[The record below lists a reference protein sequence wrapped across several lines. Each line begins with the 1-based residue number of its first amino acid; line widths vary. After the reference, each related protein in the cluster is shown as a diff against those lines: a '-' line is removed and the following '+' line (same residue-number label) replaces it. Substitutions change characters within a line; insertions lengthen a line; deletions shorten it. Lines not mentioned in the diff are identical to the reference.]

1 MKPRKCSWLLLCGN
15 CSANTHTSS
24 LRTRKYLQ
32 EARRTNPA
40 ALALLAFGLA
50 AAPIFCQSAVAQS
63 TNDQSTSTQ
72 GNAAD
77 SGLYIKVRLSNPV
90 KMSKL
95 KSGDVVQGSLTGDVY
110 STDRKLFPSGST
122 VRLTVDHLEKRKRT
136 PNDHWPW
143 VVNAFTPR
151 HENYPVFKDA
161 TVVQDQGETSVQVSM
176 ISSSRMREVHAK
188 AKKNAPGPQSASAS
202 SPDTTTGTT
211 NAAVEVNHSGGKKPA
226 TPTLV
231 LEAFGIQNSPASPT
245 TADEAASPEPDATAI
260 AALPAGTHC
269 KILLLGTVSASKS
282 KPGDP
287 VRARLLE
294 PVLLNSKLALPAG
307 TLIEGKVVKQT
318 PPRMLS
324 RAGSLYLTFT
334 DLTLPGGN
342 HFPIAASLAG
352 IELNERSHT
361 KMDAEGQLH
370 GEHPGKAWLAI
381 NLGMT
386 VGISKVADDGLQ
398 LVIEAIVST
407 ATDASTAGVGRIASS
422 CASAIY
428 MATRHGRDIVLP
440 RFTEMNIS
448 FDRPLTLGTS
458 PTVAASP
465 GTVGGK

>member
-1 MKPRKCSWLLLCGN
+1 MSNYSKRI
-15 CSANTHTSS
+15 
-24 LRTRKYLQ
+24 
-32 EARRTNPA
+32 NPT
-40 ALALLAFGLA
+40 ALAVLAFALA
-50 AAPIFCQSAVAQS
+50 AAPFLCPANAQS
-63 TNDQSTSTQ
+63 VAAQSPSTT
-72 GNAAD
+72 APD
-77 SGLYIKVRLSNPV
+77 SGLYIKVRLANPV

-95 KSGDVVQGSLTGDVY
+95 KSGDVVQGSLTGNVY
-110 STDRKLFPSGST
+110 STERKLFRSGST

-151 HENYPVFKDA
+151 HEFYPVFKNA
-161 TVVQDQGETSVQVSM
+161 TVVQDQVETPIQVSM
-176 ISSSRMREVHAK
+176 IFSSRMREVHAK
-188 AKKNAPGPQSASAS
+188 AKKNAPAPIAAS
-202 SPDTTTGTT
+202 SSSTD
-211 NAAVEVNHSGGKKPA
+211 AATVSTKGEVEVAQSGGKKPA

-231 LEAFGIQNSPASPT
+231 LEAFGIPNSPPAPA
-245 TADEAASPEPDATAI
+245 ADNEAASSEPDASTI

-294 PVLLNSKLALPAG
+294 PVLLDSKLALPAG

-361 KMDAEGQLH
+361 RMDAEGRLH
-370 GEHPGKAWLAI
+370 GERPGTAWMAM
-381 NLGMT
+381 NLGVT

-407 ATDASTAGVGRIASS
+407 ATDASTAGVGRIASAT
-422 CASAIY
+422 ASAIY
-428 MATRHGRDIVLP
+428 LATRHGRDVILP

-448 FDRPLTLGTS
+448 FDRPVTLGTNA
-458 PTVAASP
+458 TVTASP
-465 GTVGGK
+465 AIVGSN

>member
-1 MKPRKCSWLLLCGN
+1 MSM
-15 CSANTHTSS
+15 TSK
-24 LRTRKYLQ
+24 RM
-32 EARRTNPA
+32 NPA
-40 ALALLAFGLA
+40 AVAALAFTLAVTPFWCLA
-50 AAPIFCQSAVAQS
+50 ANAQS
-63 TNDQSTSTQ
+63 T
-72 GNAAD
+72 AAPVQAAPD

-95 KSGDVVQGSLTGDVY
+95 KSGDVVQGNLTGDVY
-110 STDRKLFPSGST
+110 STDRKLFSSGSA

-151 HENYPVFKDA
+151 HELYPVFKNA
-161 TVVQDQGETSVQVSM
+161 TVVQDQVETAIQVSM

-188 AKKNAPGPQSASAS
+188 AKKNAPAPISAS
-202 SPDTTTGTT
+202 SSSQDAATVTPNG
-211 NAAVEVNHSGGKKPA
+211 AVEVTQSSGKKLA

-231 LEAFGIQNSPASPT
+231 LEAFGIPNSPAAPV
-245 TADEAASPEPDATAI
+245 ADNEAASPEPDASTI
-260 AALPAGTHC
+260 AALPAGTRC

-361 KMDAEGQLH
+361 RMDAEGRLH
-370 GEHPGKAWLAI
+370 GERPGAAWMAI

-386 VGISKVADDGLQ
+386 GGISKVADDGLQ
-398 LVIEAIVST
+398 LVIEALVST
-407 ATDASTAGVGRIASS
+407 ATDVSTAGAGRIASAT
-422 CASAIY
+422 ASAIY
-428 MATRHGRDIVLP
+428 LATRHGRDVVLP

-448 FDRPLTLGTS
+448 LDRPLTLNANATVTES
-458 PTVAASP
+458 PAI
-465 GTVGGK
+465 VGSN

>member
-1 MKPRKCSWLLLCGN
+1 MSNYSK
-15 CSANTHTSS
+15 HI
-24 LRTRKYLQ
+24 
-32 EARRTNPA
+32 NPA
-40 ALALLAFGLA
+40 ALAVLTL
-50 AAPIFCQSAVAQS
+50 AVAVPFLCPVANAQS
-63 TNDQSTSTQ
+63 SDAQPAATQ
-72 GNAAD
+72 TPSHQNLNPPD
-77 SGLYIKVRLSNPV
+77 TGLYIKVRLSDPV

-95 KSGDVVQGSLTGDVY
+95 KLGDVVQGTLTGDVY
-110 STDRKLFPSGST
+110 SADRKLFPSGST
-122 VRLTVDHLEKRKRT
+122 VRLTVDHLEKRKRP

-151 HENYPVFKDA
+151 HESYPVFKNA
-161 TVVQDQGETSVQVSM
+161 TVVQDQVETPIQVSM
-176 ISSSRMREVHAK
+176 IFSSRMREVHAK
-188 AKKNAPGPQSASAS
+188 PKKNTPAPISAAATPASAA
-202 SPDTTTGTT
+202 SPDPTTVSTKGE
-211 NAAVEVNHSGGKKPA
+211 VEVNQSGGKKPA

-231 LEAFGIQNSPASPT
+231 LEAFGIPNAPPAPA
-245 TADEAASPEPDATAI
+245 ADNEAASSEPDASAI
-260 AALPAGTHC
+260 AALPAGTRC

-294 PVLLNSKLALPAG
+294 PVLLDSKLALPAG

-361 KMDAEGQLH
+361 RMDAEGRLH
-370 GEHPGKAWLAI
+370 GERPGAAWMAM
-381 NLGMT
+381 NLGVT

-407 ATDASTAGVGRIASS
+407 ATDASTAGVGRIASAT
-422 CASAIY
+422 ASAIY
-428 MATRHGRDIVLP
+428 LATRHGRDVILP

-448 FDRPLTLGTS
+448 FDRPVTLGTNA
-458 PTVAASP
+458 TVTASP
-465 GTVGGK
+465 AIVGSN

>member
-1 MKPRKCSWLLLCGN
+1 MNPTALVLL
-15 CSANTHTSS
+15 
-24 LRTRKYLQ
+24 
-32 EARRTNPA
+32 
-40 ALALLAFGLA
+40 ALALTAGPIQCLA
-50 AAPIFCQSAVAQS
+50 ADNQA
-63 TNDQSTSTQ
+63 TSNQ
-72 GNAAD
+72 VNAAD
-77 SGLYIKVRLSNPV
+77 SGLYMKVRLSNPV
-90 KMSKL
+90 RMSKL

-110 STDRKLFPSGST
+110 SADRKLFPSGSA

-151 HENYPVFKDA
+151 HENYPVFTNA

-188 AKKNAPGPQSASAS
+188 AKKDVLSPQSSSAS
-202 SPDTTTGTT
+202 SADATTATT
-211 NAAVEVNHSGGKKPA
+211 NGAVGVSQSSGKKSP
-226 TPTLV
+226 TLTLV
-231 LEAFGIQNSPASPT
+231 LEAFGIQNSPAAPD
-245 TADEAASPEPDATAI
+245 AANIGASPEPDAAAI

-269 KILLLGTVSASKS
+269 KILLLGTLSASKS

-294 PVLLNSKLALPAG
+294 PVFLNSKLVLPAG
-307 TLIEGKVVKQT
+307 SLIEGKVVKNT

-324 RAGSLYLTFT
+324 RAGSLYLAFT

-361 KMDAEGQLH
+361 RMDVEGQLH
-370 GEHPGKAWLAI
+370 GERPGKAWMAI
-381 NLGMT
+381 NLGVT
-386 VGISKVADDGLQ
+386 AGIAKEVDDGLQ

-407 ATDASTAGVGRIASS
+407 ATDVSTAGTARIAAS

-428 MATRHGRDIVLP
+428 MATRHGRDVVLP

-448 FDRPLTLGTS
+448 FDRPLSLGART
-458 PTVAASP
+458 TVAATT
-465 GTVGGK
+465 GTVGPK

>member
-1 MKPRKCSWLLLCGN
+1 M
-15 CSANTHTSS
+15 
-24 LRTRKYLQ
+24 
-32 EARRTNPA
+32 NPP
-40 ALALLAFGLA
+40 ALVLLAFGLA
-50 AAPIFCQSAVAQS
+50 TGPILSLAAD
-63 TNDQSTSTQ
+63 DQSTRAQ
-72 GNAAD
+72 GNTAD
-77 SGLYIKVRLSNPV
+77 SGLYIKVHLSNPV
-90 KMSKL
+90 RMSKL

-110 STDRKLFPSGST
+110 SADRKLFPSGSA

-151 HENYPVFKDA
+151 HENYPVFKNA
-161 TVVQDQGETSVQVSM
+161 TVAQDQGETSVQVSM

-188 AKKNAPGPQSASAS
+188 AKKNAPAPLSASAS
-202 SPDTTTGTT
+202 SPDATTSTT
-211 NAAVEVNHSGGKKPA
+211 NGAVEVTQSSGKKLA

-231 LEAFGIQNSPASPT
+231 LEAFGLENSHPAPDATS
-245 TADEAASPEPDATAI
+245 EAAPEPDATAI

-294 PVLLNSKLALPAG
+294 PVILNSKLALPAG
-307 TLIEGKVVKQT
+307 SLIEGKVVKQT

-352 IELNERSHT
+352 IELEERSHT
-361 KMDAEGQLH
+361 RMDAEGRLH
-370 GEHPGKAWLAI
+370 GERPGNAWMAI

-386 VGISKVADDGLQ
+386 AGISKEVDDGLQ

-407 ATDASTAGVGRIASS
+407 ATDASTAGSARIAAS

-428 MATRHGRDIVLP
+428 MATRHGRDVVLP

-448 FDRPLTLGTS
+448 FDRPMSLGVS
-458 PTVAASP
+458 ATVAASP
-465 GTVGGK
+465 GTLGSK

>member
-1 MKPRKCSWLLLCGN
+1 MSNNSKRM
-15 CSANTHTSS
+15 
-24 LRTRKYLQ
+24 
-32 EARRTNPA
+32 NPA
-40 ALALLAFGLA
+40 AVAILTFTLAATPFWSLA
-50 AAPIFCQSAVAQS
+50 AAAQS
-63 TNDQSTSTQ
+63 TNAQSTAASSTSVQSSNTQSTSSQ
-72 GNAAD
+72 GNSPD
-77 SGLYIKVRLSNPV
+77 SGLYIKVRLSDPV

-110 STDRKLFPSGST
+110 STDRKLFSSGSA

-151 HENYPVFKDA
+151 HENYPVFKSA
-161 TVVQDQGETSVQVSM
+161 TVVQDQVETPIQVSM

-188 AKKNAPGPQSASAS
+188 AKKNAPISASATS
-202 SPDTTTGTT
+202 SPAATGTT
-211 NAAVEVNHSGGKKPA
+211 NGEVEATQSGRKKSP

-231 LEAFGIQNSPASPT
+231 LEAFGIQNSPDSP
-245 TADEAASPEPDATAI
+245 AAGNEAASPEPDVTAI

-294 PVLLNSKLALPAG
+294 PVLLDSKLALPAG

-324 RAGSLYLTFT
+324 RPGSLYLTFT

-361 KMDAEGQLH
+361 RMDAEGRLH
-370 GEHPGKAWLAI
+370 GERPGMAWMAI

-386 VGISKVADDGLQ
+386 GGISKVADDGLQ
-398 LVIEAIVST
+398 IVIEALVST
-407 ATDASTAGVGRIASS
+407 ATDVSTAGAGRIAST

-428 MATRHGRDIVLP
+428 LATRHGRDVVLP

-448 FDRPLTLGTS
+448 LDRPLSLSTTTIADVS
-458 PTVAASP
+458 PAI
-465 GTVGGK
+465 VGSK

>member
-1 MKPRKCSWLLLCGN
+1 MSNNSKRM
-15 CSANTHTSS
+15 
-24 LRTRKYLQ
+24 
-32 EARRTNPA
+32 NPA
-40 ALALLAFGLA
+40 AVAILTFTLAATPFWSLA
-50 AAPIFCQSAVAQS
+50 AAAQS
-63 TNDQSTSTQ
+63 TDAQSTAASSTSVQSSNTQSTSSQ
-72 GNAAD
+72 GNSPD
-77 SGLYIKVRLSNPV
+77 SGLYIKVRLSDPV

-110 STDRKLFPSGST
+110 STDRKLFTSGSA

-151 HENYPVFKDA
+151 HENYPVFKNA
-161 TVVQDQGETSVQVSM
+161 TVVQDQVETPIQVSM

-188 AKKNAPGPQSASAS
+188 AKKNAPAPPSASATS
-202 SPDTTTGTT
+202 SPTTTGI
-211 NAAVEVNHSGGKKPA
+211 AAGEVEATQSGGKKSP

-231 LEAFGIQNSPASPT
+231 LEAFGIQNSPASP
-245 TADEAASPEPDATAI
+245 AAGNEAASPEPDVTAI
-260 AALPAGTHC
+260 AALPAGTRC

-294 PVLLNSKLALPAG
+294 PVLLDSKLALPAG

-324 RAGSLYLTFT
+324 RPGSLYITFT

-361 KMDAEGQLH
+361 RMDAEGRLH
-370 GEHPGKAWLAI
+370 GERPGMAWMAI

-386 VGISKVADDGLQ
+386 GGISKVADDGLQ
-398 LVIEAIVST
+398 IVIEALVST
-407 ATDASTAGVGRIASS
+407 ATDVSTAGAGRIAST

-428 MATRHGRDIVLP
+428 LATRHGRDVVLP

-448 FDRPLTLGTS
+448 LDRPLSLSTTTIADVS
-458 PTVAASP
+458 PAI
-465 GTVGGK
+465 VGSK